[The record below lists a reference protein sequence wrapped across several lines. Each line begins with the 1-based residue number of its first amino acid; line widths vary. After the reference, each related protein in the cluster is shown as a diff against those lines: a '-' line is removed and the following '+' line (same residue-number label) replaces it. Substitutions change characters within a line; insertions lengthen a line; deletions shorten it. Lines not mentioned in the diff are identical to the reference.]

1 MRCARLGGRC
11 WSWRCCCPDMA
22 TSSDF
27 LSEDQFQCSICL
39 DIFTDPVSTPCGHTF
54 CKACLTRHWAGKQEC
69 QCPLC
74 NNKFDKDLKLSVNT
88 TFREVVDNFKKHH
101 PTSDATSLLKPWEV
115 SCDVCPA
122 NKLRASRTCL
132 VCLASF
138 CETHLEPHLR
148 VAALRRH
155 KLSNP
160 VPDLEE
166 KICRE
171 HNRILEFFC
180 LNDQMRLCALCT
192 EHSDHDTISLNEA
205 YLDQRSHIWRR
216 KENIRQ
222 TKNKRNGKA
231 QSKKKGKSGQAEI
244 VKASRRNIPSHFNPF
259 NSQNKDFSMVKEM
272 HGFEVG
278 GMAGWDLVAIRESDF
293 VRMQFLPNW
302 DRHCILRFKIQR
314 NTQRL
319 MMLID
324 YSNGLVLLFDPDNKI
339 LLHQFTG
346 CGIHEKVFPFF
357 IRTQPDFVTALQS
370 LRRRVESISGHLE
383 ISDWCLRFFIIT
395 LVSIWILHSLLIGP
409 D

>member
-1 MRCARLGGRC
+1 
-11 WSWRCCCPDMA
+11 MA

-39 DIFTDPVSTPCGHTF
+39 DIFTDPVSMPCGHTF

-88 TFREVVDNFKKHH
+88 TFKEVVDNFKKHH

-122 NKLRASRTCL
+122 NKIRASKTCL

-192 EHSDHDTISLNEA
+192 EHSDHGTVSLNEA

-216 KENIRQ
+216 KESVQ
-222 TKNKRNGKA
+222 KTEQQKNKSVHGKKRGKGVQRDNVKAQTTAPHHFTGCNCMFHNQGIMRGKA
-231 QSKKKGKSGQAEI
+231 FYDIQVNRLDECDLAAVRESVLKTMTFPPSWDGCCFARFR
-244 VKASRRNIPSHFNPF
+244 VRRNTKRI
-259 NSQNKDFSMVKEM
+259 
-272 HGFEVG
+272 
-278 GMAGWDLVAIRESDF
+278 LV
-293 VRMQFLPNW
+293 
-302 DRHCILRFKIQR
+302 
-314 NTQRL
+314 
-319 MMLID
+319 LID
-324 YSNGLVLLFDPDNKI
+324 YDYGLVLFLDPDNDILMHKLTGSQFNEQI
-339 LLHQFTG
+339 LLCFVPRQCEPFNFVQRDSENFFLG
-346 CGIHEKVFPFF
+346 LGVFVIFC
-357 IRTQPDFVTALQS
+357 LM
-370 LRRRVESISGHLE
+370 LYISM
-383 ISDWCLRFFIIT
+383 
-395 LVSIWILHSLLIGP
+395 
-409 D
+409 